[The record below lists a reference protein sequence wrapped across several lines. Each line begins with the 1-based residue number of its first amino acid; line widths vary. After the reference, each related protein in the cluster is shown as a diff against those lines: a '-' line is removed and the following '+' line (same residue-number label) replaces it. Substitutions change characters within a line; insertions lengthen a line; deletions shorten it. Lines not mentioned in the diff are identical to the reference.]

1 MFLMKSYRLDKE
13 RLNVMIY
20 RILEEEKKNI
30 KTRAKNREE
39 MVTTIENII
48 TEIAK
53 RLMTVKQKL

>member
-1 MFLMKSYRLDKE
+1 
-13 RLNVMIY
+13 MIY